1 MGWEENSEETVW
13 MEGVSTSIRL
23 EVEEMSVC
31 STSGGAGARAYSSIS
46 SLFPSIV
53 RCSLEVRWMG
63 WGEGYGESKYLL
75 GALLRA
81 FSCDCC
87 VRHLCLFVYAKGQ

>member
-31 STSGGAGARAYSSIS
+31 STSGGAGARFYPSIS
-46 SLFPSIV
+46 FLSPSIV
-53 RCSLEVRWMG
+53 RYSLEVR
-63 WGEGYGESKYLL
+63 
-75 GALLRA
+75 
-81 FSCDCC
+81 
-87 VRHLCLFVYAKGQ
+87 